1 MPFEIKQPITG
12 AIVQVAD
19 NDFPTEMNWS
29 NAMSACQNLGHG
41 WRLPSIDELNA
52 MYKQLHM
59 KGKGSFKTGE
69 FDWYWSSSEGDA
81 NVAWSF
87 YFENGEASSSGYY
100 GDKDNTKQV
109 RAVRTLP

>member
-41 WRLPSIDELNA
+41 WRLPSIEELEA
-52 MYKQLHM
+52 MYEQLHT
-59 KGKGSFKTGE
+59 KGKGNFKTD
-69 FDWYWSSSEGDA
+69 FIDWYWSSSEYNA
-81 NVAWSF
+81 NDSWFFNFAF
-87 YFENGEASSSGYY
+87 ANGQANYY
-100 GDKDNTKQV
+100 HKLYSTHV